1 MKVDRGVHGSTPL
14 VSAALPAEIYRF
26 KNSVTFS
33 PLMKRSSLE
42 LAIMSSCSSG
52 CSEVTDI
59 VALKSGDTCMTRLN
73 FAGVYRHTK
82 IESPYLWLWRPQAVR
97 TKRLQRH
104 PALTILKLGFM
115 EYVCTVS

>member
-82 IESPYLWLWRPQAVR
+82 IESPYLVLTLAAPSGPYQE
-97 TKRLQRH
+97 T
-104 PALTILKLGFM
+104 PAAPSTDN
-115 EYVCTVS
+115 T